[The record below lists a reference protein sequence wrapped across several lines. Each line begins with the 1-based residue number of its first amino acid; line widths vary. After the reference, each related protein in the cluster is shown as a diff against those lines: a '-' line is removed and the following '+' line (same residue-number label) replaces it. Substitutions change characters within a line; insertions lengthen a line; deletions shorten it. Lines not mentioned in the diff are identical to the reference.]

1 MAAATAS
8 PLNDNTYIEDIRS
21 QMLKFTRLQLRGS
34 DAMEQVQLNRARLS
48 LQKCLDS
55 HWFKD
60 KSHA

>member
-1 MAAATAS
+1 
-8 PLNDNTYIEDIRS
+8 
-21 QMLKFTRLQLRGS
+21 MLKFTRLQLRGF